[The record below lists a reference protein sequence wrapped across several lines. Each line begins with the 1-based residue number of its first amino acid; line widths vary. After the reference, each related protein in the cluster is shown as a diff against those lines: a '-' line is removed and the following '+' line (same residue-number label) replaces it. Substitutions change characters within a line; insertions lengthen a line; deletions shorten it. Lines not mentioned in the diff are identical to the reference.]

1 MDRIEEGETIARCD
15 CGRNLLVRVE
25 KGYLL
30 KNISMVLVRG
40 LNVAF
45 KCRNCGRYTTVKDIL
60 EKVSDPVDATL

>member
-1 MDRIEEGETIARCD
+1 MEKLEEGKVIAKCS

-25 KGYLL
+25 EGYVV
-30 KNISMVLVRG
+30 KNISMILVKG

-60 EKVSDPVDATL
+60 EKVSDSVEMA